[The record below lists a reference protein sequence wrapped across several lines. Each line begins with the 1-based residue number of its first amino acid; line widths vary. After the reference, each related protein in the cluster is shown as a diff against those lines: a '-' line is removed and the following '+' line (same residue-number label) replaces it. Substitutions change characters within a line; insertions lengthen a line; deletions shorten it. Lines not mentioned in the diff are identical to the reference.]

1 MISTTVPAT
10 GWTVVLSSNCEHCR
24 LFATYYISWL
34 ECEDARVVV
43 VNDLSHLEVRDLLKL
58 LRITRFPAIVYKKEI
73 FEGADAY
80 DKMQES
86 TGVAWEGTKESTTTQ
101 ELSSIQGIKAFM
113 KNA

>member
-1 MISTTVPAT
+1 
-10 GWTVVLSSNCEHCR
+10 
-24 LFATYYISWL
+24 L
-34 ECEDARVVV
+34 ECEDARVV

-73 FEGADAY
+73 FEEADAY
-80 DKMQES
+80 DKMQEI

-101 ELSSIQGIKAFM
+101 ELSTIQGIKAFLKNAFM